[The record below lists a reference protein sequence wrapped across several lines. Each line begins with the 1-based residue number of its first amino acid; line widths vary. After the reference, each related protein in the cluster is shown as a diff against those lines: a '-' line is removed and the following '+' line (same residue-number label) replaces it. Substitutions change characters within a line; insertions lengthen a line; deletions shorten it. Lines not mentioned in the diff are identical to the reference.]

1 MIDLQSKIT
10 STPEN
15 LLIIVSRIHTANQE
29 TILKKIQEVKWFVK
43 LLHDEANNTTL
54 GGGGLVKLDEQ
65 WEQ

>member
-29 TILKKIQEVKWFVK
+29 TILKK
-43 LLHDEANNTTL
+43 NPRS
-54 GGGGLVKLDEQ
+54 
-65 WEQ
+65 